1 MFYNENT
8 LFPHTPLAGL
18 CGCFFMEPPMSDPV
32 SSLSPHVMNTYGRLP
47 IAMSHGK
54 GCRVWDTEGREY
66 LDALGGIAVNT
77 LGHAHPELVSALQ
90 DQVAKLIHCS
100 NYYHVPGQEQL
111 ASALVRLSGLTN
123 AFFCNSGLEANEAA
137 LKIARKYAHQ
147 IDPEK
152 SQIITAWDS
161 FHGRT
166 IATLTATG
174 QPKYHEG
181 FGPLP
186 DGFDYVHYN
195 DIEELE
201 SMMSEKT
208 AAVML
213 ETIQGEGGVYTP
225 APGYLEQVRALCDK
239 YHALLIFDEIQAGI
253 GRSGKFFAYEKY
265 GVKPDIVTL
274 AKGLAGGVPIG
285 AFIVT
290 DEVAK
295 AFHAGDHG
303 TTFGGNPL
311 ACAAAN
317 VVLDTVP
324 KSEFLAHVEKVGSY
338 FKQQLEALKAK
349 HPALIT
355 EVRGTGLIL
364 GAELASAEH
373 GRDIVND
380 CLAEGAIINCTAG
393 KVLRFI
399 PPLII
404 TQEQVDEVTGIMD
417 GVLAQYA

>member
-1 MFYNENT
+1 M
-8 LFPHTPLAGL
+8 
-18 CGCFFMEPPMSDPV
+18 
-32 SSLSPHVMNTYGRLP
+32 
-47 IAMSHGK
+47 K
-54 GCRVWDTEGREY
+54 
-66 LDALGGIAVNT
+66 
-77 LGHAHPELVSALQ
+77 
-90 DQVAKLIHCS
+90 
-100 NYYHVPGQEQL
+100 
-111 ASALVRLSGLTN
+111 LSGLGK
-123 AFFCNSGLEANEAA
+123 AFFGNSGAEANEGAI
-137 LKIARKYAHQ
+137 KIARKYAHA

-152 SQIITAWDS
+152 SQIITAWNS

-166 IATLTATG
+166 LATLTATG
-174 QPKYHEG
+174 QPHYQEG
-181 FGPLP
+181 VGPLP
-186 DGFDYVHYN
+186 AGFDYVHYN

-201 SMMSEKT
+201 SLMSDKT

-225 APGYLEQVRALCDK
+225 ENDYLKKVRALCDK
-239 YHALLIFDEIQAGI
+239 HHALLIFDEIQAGI

-290 DEVAK
+290 DEVAA
-295 AFHAGDHG
+295 AFKPGDHG

-324 KSEFLAHVEKVGSY
+324 QAEFLHNVETVGSY
-338 FKQQLEALKAK
+338 FKDKLAALKDK
-349 HPALIT
+349 YPTLIK

-364 GAELASAEH
+364 GAELTSAEH

-380 CLAEGAIINCTAG
+380 CLEKGAIINCTVG

-404 TQEQVDEVTGIMD
+404 TQEQVDEVVA
-417 GVLAQYA
+417 VLDEVLRKYA

>member
-1 MFYNENT
+1 MNDQEIFAEDEASYV
-8 LFPHTPLAGL
+8 
-18 CGCFFMEPPMSDPV
+18 PV
-32 SSLSPHVMNTYGRLP
+32 FNRYKIVLD
-47 IAMSHGK
+47 HGN
-54 GCRVWDTEGREY
+54 GAYVWDNNGKKY
-66 LDALGGIAVNT
+66 IDFLGGIAVNV
-77 LGHAHPELVSALQ
+77 LGHNYKPLVDAIAGQ
-90 DQVAKLIHCS
+90 AEKMIHCS
-100 NYYHVPGQEQL
+100 NLYYTQAQ
-111 ASALVRLSGLTN
+111 ADAAAKLVKLSGLGKV
-123 AFFCNSGLEANEAA
+123 FFGNSGAEANEGAI
-137 LKIARKYAHQ
+137 KIARKYAHS
-147 IDPEK
+147 IHPEK
-152 SQIITAWDS
+152 SQIITAWNS

-174 QPKYHEG
+174 QPHYQEG
-181 FGPLP
+181 VGPLP

-195 DIEELE
+195 DIDELE
-201 SMMSEKT
+201 SMMSDKT

-225 APGYLEQVRALCDK
+225 EKDYLKKVRALCDK
-239 YHALLIFDEIQAGI
+239 HHALLIFDEIQAGI
-253 GRSGKFFAYEKY
+253 GRAGTFFAYEKY

-295 AFHAGDHG
+295 AFRPGDHG

-324 KSEFLAHVEKVGSY
+324 QADFLKHIEETGGY
-338 FKQQLEALKAK
+338 FKKKLEALQQKY
-349 HPALIT
+349 PALIR

-364 GAELASAEH
+364 GAELKSAEH
-373 GRDIVND
+373 GRDIVNA
-380 CLAEGAIINCTAG
+380 CLKKGAIINCTAG

-404 TQEQVDEVTGIMD
+404 TKEQVDEVMGILD
-417 GVLAQYA
+417 AVLSQYA

>member
-1 MFYNENT
+1 MNMNET
-8 LFPHTPLAGL
+8 DKEIFAEDKQSYL
-18 CGCFFMEPPMSDPV
+18 PV
-32 SSLSPHVMNTYGRLP
+32 FNRYQIVLD
-47 IAMSHGK
+47 HGE
-54 GCRVWDTEGREY
+54 GAYAWDVNGKKY
-66 LDALGGIAVNT
+66 IDFLGGIAVNV
-77 LGHAHPELVSALQ
+77 LGHGYKPLVEAISMQAG
-90 DQVAKLIHCS
+90 KLIHCS
-100 NYYHVPGQEQL
+100 NLYYTQPQ
-111 ASALVRLSGLTN
+111 ADAAAKLVKLSGLDK
-123 AFFCNSGLEANEAA
+123 AFFGNSGAEANEGAI
-137 LKIARKYAHQ
+137 KIARKYAHQ

-174 QPKYHEG
+174 QKHYHEG
-181 FGPLP
+181 VGPLP
-186 DGFDYVHYN
+186 AGFDYVHYN
-195 DIEELE
+195 DIAELE

-225 APGYLEQVRALCDK
+225 KGDYLKQVRALCDK

-253 GRSGKFFAYEKY
+253 GRSGTFFAYETY

-290 DEVAK
+290 DAVAA
-295 AFHAGDHG
+295 AFKPGDHG

-324 KSEFLAHVEKVGSY
+324 KADFLQHVRTVGAY
-338 FKQQLEALKAK
+338 FKQKLELLQRKY
-349 HPALIT
+349 PSLIVD
-355 EVRGTGLIL
+355 VRGEGLIL
-364 GAELASAEH
+364 GAELSSAEH

-380 CLAEGAIINCTAG
+380 CLAKGAIINCTAG